1 VSAGPAPLLAVDA
14 PSVLYRAFFALPKTI
29 RGTGGASVNALLGSV
44 NMVLQ
49 AVDSCSP
56 RAVAV
61 CFGQD
66 AADYRVEAF
75 SGYHADRPPVPDELE
90 PQFAV
95 APRFFEQLG
104 WQPFSAEGLEADD
117 VLHSLARAEER
128 GGGRALIMTG
138 DRDLYQSVTDNCAVL
153 YLTTKSRKPELVD
166 EQEVVRRYG
175 VTPALV
181 PDLIALRGDPSD
193 GIPGGRGIGP
203 KTAADLLRRHGSL
216 EGALAGAAGEPR
228 RVAMSLRDQ
237 ADQLR
242 QFREIAVL
250 RELALEPPPDR
261 PTDRAGGAAA
271 ARALGMNRLADR
283 LSEGH

>member
-1 VSAGPAPLLAVDA
+1 VDA

-29 RGTGGASVNALLGSV
+29 RGSGGASVNALLGTV

-49 AVDSCSP
+49 AVESCSP
-56 RAVAV
+56 RAVAM

-66 AADYRVEAF
+66 AADYRVEMF
-75 SGYHADRPPVPDELE
+75 SGYHADRPPIPDELE
-90 PQFAV
+90 PQFEV

-104 WQPFSAEGLEADD
+104 WTPFVQPGFEADD

-138 DRDLYQSVTDNCAVL
+138 DRDLYQSVNASCAVL
-153 YLTTKSRKPELVD
+153 YLTTRSRRPELVD
-166 EQEVVRRYG
+166 EPEVVRRYG
-175 VTPALV
+175 IPPALV

-203 KTAADLLRRHGSL
+203 KTASGLLRRHGSL
-216 EGALAGAAGEPR
+216 EGALAAAAGEPK

-237 ADQLR
+237 AEELR
-242 QFREIAVL
+242 RFREIATL
-250 RELALEPPPDR
+250 RELPLEPPADQ
-261 PTDRAGGAAA
+261 PTDRVAGSAA

-283 LSEGH
+283 LAQGS